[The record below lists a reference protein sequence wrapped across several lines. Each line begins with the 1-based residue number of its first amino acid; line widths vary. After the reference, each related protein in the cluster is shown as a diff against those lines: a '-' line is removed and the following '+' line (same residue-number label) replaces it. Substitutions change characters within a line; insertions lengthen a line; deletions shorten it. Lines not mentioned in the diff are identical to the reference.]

1 MPIFAFGDVHPLLAS
16 LECSFTFTELSEF
29 IHPPVVGCI
38 TPPLVLARFHQARS
52 ATHEVTAM
60 IQRPSV
66 GYTKYTKCQACRRRR
81 CITPH
86 LHGPSQLA
94 QTAVMGTKQLRHV
107 DMLRHVWYIY
117 TLLPQTGFTCDGFL
131 LHLTSGPGGV
141 GLLGSSVFLFHGS
154 GCLELSLPAALAAF
168 GCIWLSGVA
177 MVAWIAFFS
186 PAASG
191 RAGFCGLQ
199 V

>member
-16 LECSFTFTELSEF
+16 LECSFTSTELSEF

-94 QTAVMGTKQLRHV
+94 QTAESRVMGTKQLRHV
-107 DMLRHVWYIY
+107 E
-117 TLLPQTGFTCDGFL
+117 TC
-131 LHLTSGPGGV
+131 
-141 GLLGSSVFLFHGS
+141 
-154 GCLELSLPAALAAF
+154 
-168 GCIWLSGVA
+168 
-177 MVAWIAFFS
+177 
-186 PAASG
+186 
-191 RAGFCGLQ
+191 
-199 V
+199 